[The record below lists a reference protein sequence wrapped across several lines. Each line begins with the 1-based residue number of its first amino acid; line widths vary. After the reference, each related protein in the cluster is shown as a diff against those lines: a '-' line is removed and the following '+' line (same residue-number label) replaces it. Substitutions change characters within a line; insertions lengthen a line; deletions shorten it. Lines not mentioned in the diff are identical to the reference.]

1 MFVIKP
7 ARVSVVNV
15 LIPFNQPLVI
25 TLSHI
30 PNIHVIDLDIVLKER
45 FCRLENTLFHF
56 NGVVVNTEILND
68 LPLKR
73 SFIRGIIVNTD
84 CSKKAHR
91 VTTTVDNL

>member
-15 LIPFNQPLVI
+15 LIRFNQPLVI

-30 PNIHVIDLDIVLKER
+30 PNIHVIHRDIFLKER
-45 FCRLENTLFHF
+45 FCRLEYTLFHF
-56 NGVVVNTEILND
+56 NGVVVNIEILND

-73 SFIRGIIVNTD
+73 SFIGGIVVNTD
-84 CSKKAHR
+84 FRKKAHR
-91 VTTTVDNL
+91 VTTTVNNL

>member
-15 LIPFNQPLVI
+15 LIRFNQPLVI

-30 PNIHVIDLDIVLKER
+30 PNIHVIHRDIFLKER
-45 FCRLENTLFHF
+45 FCRLEYTLFHF
-56 NGVVVNTEILND
+56 NGVVVNIEILND

-73 SFIRGIIVNTD
+73 SFTRGIIVDTN
-84 CSKKAHR
+84 CSKKAYR
-91 VTTTVDNL
+91 VTTTVDNV

>member
-15 LIPFNQPLVI
+15 LIRFNQPLVI

-30 PNIHVIDLDIVLKER
+30 PNILVIHRDIFLKER
-45 FCRLENTLFHF
+45 FGRLEYTLFHF
-56 NGVVVNTEILND
+56 NGVVVNIEILND

-73 SFIRGIIVNTD
+73 SFTRGIIVDTN

-91 VTTTVDNL
+91 VTTTVDNV

>member
-15 LIPFNQPLVI
+15 LIRFNQPLVI

-30 PNIHVIDLDIVLKER
+30 PNIHVIHRDIFPKER
-45 FCRLENTLFHF
+45 FCRLEYTLFHF
-56 NGVVVNTEILND
+56 NGVVVNIEILND

-73 SFIRGIIVNTD
+73 SFIRGIVVNSD
-84 CSKKAHR
+84 FRKKAHR